1 MQVWILLKRKKV
13 RRHNNVN
20 GEICIVEMGNSPR
33 IDITND
39 LKLLLNN
46 NQIQFS
52 EVGILDELSDM
63 ELCKV
68 LRTDRDEKS
77 IITKNKDNITCYIK
91 KDEAEKLIKNLINEL
106 DPNKYDKIII
116 ACDEEYTSIRERTD
130 NIILPIELIKEYLQI
145 NPLKIKNS
153 IVFPTKSQAEFEK
166 LEWEKLLSNP
176 EFLVCNPFSIQNF
189 SVTTELLMKSKPSR
203 VILNCFGFTLE
214 QKRKLE
220 EELNI
225 PVILPRE
232 LVTMHI
238 KQY

>member
-20 GEICIVEMGNSPR
+20 GKICIVEMGNSPR
-33 IDITND
+33 IDIIND
-39 LKLLLNN
+39 LKLLLNDDRM
-46 NQIQFS
+46 QFS
-52 EVGILDELSDM
+52 EIGILDELSDM
-63 ELCKV
+63 ELYNV
-68 LRTDRDEKS
+68 LTTDQDEKS
-77 IITKNKDNITCYIK
+77 IITKNKRNITCYIK
-91 KDEAEKLIKNLINEL
+91 KNEADKLIKNLINEL
-106 DPNKYDKIII
+106 GPNYDKIVI
-116 ACDEEYTSIRERTD
+116 ACDEEYTNIQEGMN

-145 NPLKIKNS
+145 NPLKFKNS

-166 LEWEKLLSNP
+166 LEWEILLSNP
-176 EFLVCNPFSIQNF
+176 EFLVCDPFSVQSF
-189 SVTTELLMKSKPSR
+189 SVTTELLIKSKPSR

-220 EELNI
+220 DELNI

-232 LVTMHI
+232 LVAMHI